1 MKCFVFILLPLSL
14 AMGFDELTKSME
26 KGKKLYVSNCLS
38 CHLEQGQ
45 GIATWYPP
53 LAKSDYMQR
62 ELKNKIEVILKGAEG
77 EMVVNGV
84 TYNGT
89 MSGYQFTD
97 EELADLL
104 NYIGNSWGNKAKIV
118 TAKEINEYKSK

>member
-45 GIATWYPP
+45 GIATLYPP

-62 ELKNKIEVILKGAEG
+62 ELKDKIEVILKGAEG